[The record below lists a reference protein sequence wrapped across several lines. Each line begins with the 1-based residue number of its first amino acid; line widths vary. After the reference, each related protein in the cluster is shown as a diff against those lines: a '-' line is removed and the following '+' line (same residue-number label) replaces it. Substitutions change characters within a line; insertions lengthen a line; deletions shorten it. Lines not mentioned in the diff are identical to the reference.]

1 MPVPWHVV
9 RLDLVESTNDLAKQM
24 ASDPGSAPELPIVL
38 IADRQTRGRGR
49 GANAWWSDPGSLT
62 FSVLLDPAAIGLADR
77 HVPLTSLAT
86 AVAVVDAVGP
96 LLNRGELRIRW
107 PNDVEIDGRK
117 IAGILPERVNTPGG
131 PRLVV
136 GIGLNVRS
144 RLDDAPA
151 DVRAMAA
158 ALAEFADRDLT
169 AEDQQTIFDALL
181 GRLDD
186 GLARLARDDESL
198 ATRWAELD
206 QLLGRPC
213 GSTSAGR
220 SSRASAAGSRPTAPC
235 WSTKAPPSADL
246 RRPGPAVPV
255 GQASACLRVR
265 WIGGRRRPAL
275 RTERVHGGGRGDRP
289 PPLMRLSGWSPA
301 PRRPSSRACRATRR
315 GSGRR

>member
-1 MPVPWHVV
+1 MPSPWQVV
-9 RLDLVESTNDLAKQM
+9 RLDRVGSTNDLAKQW
-24 ASDPGSAPELPIVL
+24 AGDPGTAPDLPVVL

-62 FSVLLDPAAIGLADR
+62 FSVLLDPAAIGLTDR

-96 LLNRGELRIRW
+96 LLCRGELRIRW

-117 IAGILPERVNTPGG
+117 IAGILPERINTPGG

-158 ALAEFADRDLT
+158 AVAEYCDRDLT
-169 AEDQQTIFDALL
+169 AEDQRDLFDALL

-186 GLARLARDDESL
+186 GFARLAGDDEAL
-198 ATRWAELD
+198 ATRWVELD
-206 QLLGRPC
+206 QLLGSAVRIDLG
-213 GSTSAGR
+213 GSIVEGVGR
-220 SSRASAAGSRPTAPC
+220 GIAADGALLIDDGQS
-235 WSTKAPPSADL
+235 L
-246 RRPGPAVPV
+246 RR
-255 GQASACLRVR
+255 
-265 WIGGRRRPAL
+265 IYGGRVL
-275 RTERVHGGGRGDRP
+275 RFP
-289 PPLMRLSGWSPA
+289 
-301 PRRPSSRACRATRR
+301 
-315 GSGRR
+315 